1 MPNTFPE
8 DIPIPQLAE
17 HGIVYDSIEMGYYNI
32 KTDIFLCDDDIKFY
46 KLRPY
51 DKLDSVLPNPLP
63 ADYFF
68 NWEQS

>member
-8 DIPIPQLAE
+8 DIIIPELAE
-17 HGIVYDSIEMGYYNI
+17 HGIVYDSIEMEYYNT
-32 KTDIFLCDDDIKFY
+32 KTDIFLEDDDIKFY

-51 DKLDSVLPNPLP
+51 EKLDSILPNPLP

-68 NWEQS
+68 NF